1 MNFENALVEI
11 LQGLNN
17 GKNDKNSH
25 GFDYLDFLDILVE
38 NGIYKPQY
46 YSEIINK
53 KTTLCK
59 KYGLLTAENWANKE
73 TFCAYV
79 SNCYLSKII
88 DLENL
93 KKFKKMF
100 NGLFGEKCSCDFSPK
115 YVSSE
120 TFISSPYKTPDGIE
134 TTCEQ
139 RKMAEKYLYCKGY
152 PLFYRVKLQTV
163 RRITNNDLM
172 DYDFVVLSNEK
183 KAIIEMTNLI
193 EYGVPT
199 LDGDLRD
206 LDCLDFLDIL
216 SKYSLRLDTQ
226 ENIRKFLDVLFEEGN
241 FKNLAQKT
249 IREIVYKI
257 IEKKN
262 YYQHFQPFT
271 VMDYKEFM
279 SLDMKFG
286 EKIITNEDKQQ
297 IWNYLENKGYPV
309 NKKNLLQDTLR
320 RFVKNDI
327 KDINENDQS
336 LKLSK

>member
-17 GKNDKNSH
+17 GKNDKSSH
-25 GFDYLDFLDILVE
+25 VFDYLDFLDILVE

-59 KYGLLTAENWANKE
+59 KYGLLTAENWTNKE
-73 TFCAYV
+73 TFCSYV

-88 DLENL
+88 DLESL

-100 NGLFGEKCSCDFSPK
+100 DDLFGKKCSDDFSSK

-172 DYDFVVLSNEK
+172 DYDFVILCNEK

-199 LDGDLRD
+199 LDGDLRNF
-206 LDCLDFLDIL
+206 DCLDFLDIL
-216 SKYSLRLDTQ
+216 SKYSLKLDNK
-226 ENIRKFLDVLFEEGN
+226 ENIKKFLNVLLEGSN
-241 FKNLAQKT
+241 SKTTTQKT
-249 IREIVYKI
+249 IREIVRKI
-257 IEKKN
+257 IEERNQYQDFKPLTTMN
-262 YYQHFQPFT
+262 YE
-271 VMDYKEFM
+271 EFM
-279 SLDMKFG
+279 SMYRESGDKVISK
-286 EKIITNEDKQQ
+286 EEKQQ
-297 IWNYLENKGYPV
+297 IWDYLENKGYPV
-309 NKKNLLQDTLR
+309 NKIKLLENTLR
-320 RFVKNDI
+320 RYVNNDI
-327 KDINENDQS
+327 KDLNNNKP